1 MLKQSNK
8 KNKDSIV
15 FCKNFGIE
23 RNNGIL
29 SIKQSLEF
37 RKICDEYIDNQIK
50 EWNKQVKVTQ
60 IPNNMDDFNW
70 DSYRRGLLETA
81 YRIRLL
87 RVVES
92 KAISEIAKF
101 SPDAAKIWAE
111 YEADEMLHDQM
122 FIDDLINSGADKSL
136 VLTNEPSL
144 ETKLLVGYFSYLL
157 DHEGPLGVVTYSYLV
172 EYVNVKMELNKIDK
186 LSSLLGESLVVG
198 QRAHIYTDINHDHP
212 TMVWEC
218 LYRLIQSEEDKNKVI
233 KYFDNFKNILM
244 LFMNSD
250 SALKPVE

>member
-1 MLKQSNK
+1 MSKVNVKDK
-8 KNKDSIV
+8 KSLVLCKD
-15 FCKNFGIE
+15 FGIK

-29 SIKQSLEF
+29 SIKQSIGF
-37 RKICDEYIDNQIK
+37 RSICDKYIENQMK
-50 EWNKQVKVTQ
+50 EWNSQVKLAK
-60 IPNNMDDFNW
+60 IPDSIDDFNW

-92 KAISEIAKF
+92 KAISEMAKF

-122 FIDDLINSGADKSL
+122 FIDDLINSGAEKSS
-136 VLTNEPSL
+136 VFTNEPSL

-157 DHEGPLGVVTYSYLV
+157 DHEGPLGVVVYSYLV
-172 EYVNVKMELNKIDK
+172 EYVNVKMELGKIDK
-186 LSSLLGESLVVG
+186 LSSLLGENLVMG
-198 QRAHIYTDINHDHP
+198 QRAHAYTDINHDHP

-218 LYRLIQSEEDKNKVI
+218 LYRLIQSEEDKEKVI

-250 SALKPVE
+250 NALKPIE